1 MRGLLI
7 LLFSLWVQAAM
18 AGGFATHDL
27 TGLADV
33 ARTALGPDATAQVA
47 PVHLSLHCAA
57 CTGAPTLELQL
68 GRLTD
73 GTEKRVRSGR
83 TSFAA
88 LEAICIQRNPGCR
101 LSTLPAGRAIGWLSV
116 YALDNG
122 AGATAVILRDGD
134 LLTIEAQAA
143 NRGAAED
150 SVWRLTQTVLPH
162 IVGP

>member
-47 PVHLSLHCAA
+47 PVHL
-57 CTGAPTLELQL
+57 
-68 GRLTD
+68 
-73 GTEKRVRSGR
+73 R

-150 SVWRLTQTVLPH
+150 SVRRLTQTVLPH